1 MARNLIFLA
10 VLLMALISFVAAQ
23 DSSSVGATDTT
34 TTGPTVSTTTGTTAQ
49 TTTGEHEHSGSSTI
63 QYSAMFLLVSAISA
77 IISRIH

>member
-10 VLLMALISFVAAQ
+10 VLLMALISFVAADDYSTS
-23 DSSSVGATDTT
+23 DSTISGSTGTATTVTETPTT
-34 TTGPTVSTTTGTTAQ
+34 T
-49 TTTGEHEHSGSSTI
+49 EHVHPVTDGSSTL